1 MSNPAANSDARISGQ
16 IVAAFGRSYLVAT
29 AGGLVS
35 CVPRGKRSDYACG
48 DIVGLKETGDREGV
62 IESIQPRS
70 SLLLR
75 SAAHRQ
81 KLIAANVTQVAII
94 VAAEPSFS
102 DELIARVQ
110 VAAENAGIDS
120 FIVLNKS
127 DLLKEAALALQ
138 RLQPFSRAGYPP
150 LLLSARVDPEPVRAR
165 LLGNVTVLVGQSG
178 MGKSTLVNALIPGTD
193 AATREISTF
202 LASGKH
208 TTTHARI
215 YRMDTI
221 STIVDCPGL
230 QEFGLAHLNWR
241 EIAYGFREFRPFLGN
256 CRFPDC
262 RHLSEPGC
270 SISAAVESGAIAAR
284 RQELYRRIV
293 SAERAA

>member
-16 IVAAFGRSYLVAT
+16 IVAAFGRSYLVET

-138 RLQPFSRAGYPP
+138 RLASSQGKLCSCSEV
-150 LLLSARVDPEPVRAR
+150 LLPCFHMERLGVYELLPQQGKNVPSPIYQRSA
-165 LLGNVTVLVGQSG
+165 
-178 MGKSTLVNALIPGTD
+178 KFYLI
-193 AATREISTF
+193 
-202 LASGKH
+202 
-208 TTTHARI
+208 
-215 YRMDTI
+215 M
-221 STIVDCPGL
+221 
-230 QEFGLAHLNWR
+230 
-241 EIAYGFREFRPFLGN
+241 
-256 CRFPDC
+256 
-262 RHLSEPGC
+262 
-270 SISAAVESGAIAAR
+270 
-284 RQELYRRIV
+284 
-293 SAERAA
+293 